1 MAAAVRNGYTDI
13 RSIKAAYANFQNQR
27 QQTGNRF
34 AEGGDTDNTYEPE
47 VINPLDNLPEWKA
60 LENIDYIAIPDETFT
75 KDKTGMGDIEY
86 FNADYPKGTRYPN
99 GYYREHPM
107 PGRDVILYNPN
118 TNDEQDVRLDAL
130 HVIRQRD
137 PIYDALHANLTRA
150 AKDQGGDIVGD
161 AKYWQKVDRGVNQLR
176 RVTDTAL
183 NPNINEEDYYVDT
196 LNQYVDNE
204 VDGFLRSLLMVGDSK
219 YREGKGY
226 IPNKSDLIRHN
237 KDLTPYVND
246 IQRYL
251 ETGERPP
258 YVLPDLEVTNQN
270 AYGGNLFAYAGKMS
284 KKQKP
289 TYRYGTIEQALI
301 EGSDGTGWFKVTSA
315 SRKPGEAGNAGKGSA
330 HTYSLKDGSP
340 AALDIV
346 PNGIGWDEFFT
357 ILNTPKMK
365 AALTKYGF
373 DLLNET
379 SAAMKKKTGA
389 TGNHIHVGRG
399 IKGQTG
405 EGVFYGG
412 NMFGGGYKHLPRE
425 VNDMAQQVMSLQ
437 YNAPKAPIFTEEDQ
451 RLLDTPALA
460 IVNPEYE
467 DTQDPDYKPSALQES
482 IKLDESLWRDPA
494 NNWALYNQ
502 FANMQQGSS

>member
-1 MAAAVRNGYTDI
+1 
-13 RSIKAAYANFQNQR
+13 
-27 QQTGNRF
+27 
-34 AEGGDTDNTYEPE
+34 
-47 VINPLDNLPEWKA
+47 LDNLPEWKA

-226 IPNKSDLIRHN
+226 IPNKLDLIRHN
-237 KDLTPYVND
+237 KDLMPYVND

-258 YVLPDLEVTNQN
+258 YVLPNLEVTNQK
-270 AYGGNLFAYAGKMS
+270 AYGGNLFKSGGNKN
-284 KKQKP
+284 KKSTTTSNQIHTMNYITQELMNRGVPKDDALAVAANIMVESSGNPGAVNP
-289 TYRYGTIEQALI
+289 TSGAKGLVQLL
-301 EGSDGTGWFKVTSA
+301 G
-315 SRKPGEAGNAGKGSA
+315 SRKKKIKSWSLEGQLDHIAASYNKLGGDEWLNKDAWRRFNESKDPAEKARLFRRYWERPEKSSWYATDKYFGKQS
-330 HTYSLKDGSP
+330 Y
-340 AALDIV
+340 
-346 PNGIGWDEFFT
+346 
-357 ILNTPKMK
+357 
-365 AALTKYGF
+365 
-373 DLLNET
+373 
-379 SAAMKKKTGA
+379 
-389 TGNHIHVGRG
+389 
-399 IKGQTG
+399 
-405 EGVFYGG
+405 
-412 NMFGGGYKHLPRE
+412 LPQE
-425 VNDMAQQVMSLQ
+425 VNNLVTQVSNLR
-437 YNAPKAPIFTEEDQ
+437 YREPKAPVFTQAD
-451 RLLDTPALA
+451 
-460 IVNPEYE
+460 
-467 DTQDPDYKPSALQES
+467 
-482 IKLDESLWRDPA
+482 
-494 NNWALYNQ
+494 
-502 FANMQQGSS
+502 